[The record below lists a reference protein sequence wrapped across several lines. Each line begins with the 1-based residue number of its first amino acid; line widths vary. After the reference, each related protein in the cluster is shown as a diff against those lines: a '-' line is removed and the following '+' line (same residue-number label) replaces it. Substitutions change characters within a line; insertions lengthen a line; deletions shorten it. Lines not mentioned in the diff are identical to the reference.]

1 MELKEAV
8 GRAKEVAAGV
18 VAQNAVEI
26 DREARWPREGI
37 RSLLDAELGGLVVAP
52 EFGGLGLGMRGL
64 LRVCEQVGRECPS
77 TALCFG
83 MHAVATAV
91 IGAKATADQ
100 RERYLEPIIA
110 GKHLTT
116 LALSEAGSGVHFHF
130 PQTLIRPG
138 THDSYRLQ
146 GTKSFV
152 TNGGYAD
159 SYVVSAV
166 EEGADVELGRFSCL
180 LVPSDAQGLKWK
192 GVWAG
197 LGMRGNASREL
208 ELSGVEVP
216 RRNLLGEEGDQ
227 LWYVFHVISPYFL
240 IAMTG
245 TYLGIASGAL
255 EDALA
260 SVSERG
266 YEHSGGQLGDSSV
279 IQHRLGC
286 LWSNVE
292 RTRRLAY
299 HAAED
304 ADYGGKEALPAVF
317 SAKAE
322 VADCAVSVV
331 NEAMTLMGG
340 RAYGQESRI
349 HRRLR
354 DARAAHVMAPTTD
367 ILRIWTG
374 RFLLD
379 KPLLD

>member
-1 MELKEAV
+1 
-8 GRAKEVAAGV
+8 
-18 VAQNAVEI
+18 
-26 DREARWPREGI
+26 
-37 RSLLDAELGGLVVAP
+37 
-52 EFGGLGLGMRGL
+52 
-64 LRVCEQVGRECPS
+64 
-77 TALCFG
+77 
-83 MHAVATAV
+83 
-91 IGAKATADQ
+91 
-100 RERYLEPIIA
+100 
-110 GKHLTT
+110 
-116 LALSEAGSGVHFHF
+116 
-130 PQTLIRPG
+130 
-138 THDSYRLQ
+138 
-146 GTKSFV
+146 
-152 TNGGYAD
+152 
-159 SYVVSAV
+159 
-166 EEGADVELGRFSCL
+166 
-180 LVPSDAQGLKWK
+180 
-192 GVWAG
+192 
-197 LGMRGNASREL
+197 
-208 ELSGVEVP
+208 
-216 RRNLLGEEGDQ
+216 
-227 LWYVFHVISPYFL
+227 
-240 IAMTG
+240 
-245 TYLGIASGAL
+245 
-255 EDALA
+255 
-260 SVSERG
+260 
-266 YEHSGGQLGDSSV
+266 V